1 MFAEPNFA
9 AKWRLNL
16 RRWMAG
22 CLTVAAPLQVLATPG
37 QTPSQA
43 NLQIEA
49 KPASKSLSLAEAIEL
64 AFAQNPDLAAAVARI
79 GQAEARV
86 AEMAAGFYP
95 KVTARAGY
103 DYTDNPALA
112 FSYIVA
118 QRRFNVSNP
127 SDFNS
132 YVNNPGWVEN
142 FRPEVI
148 GTINLYRGGQ
158 DSYLT
163 KAAELGVKASE
174 LEHSALRNRLAAA
187 VTSAYYAAISAPK
200 QAQVAEQSSTTVLRE
215 VELTKAK
222 MHEGIALRG
231 DVLSLEVRSKAAKET
246 ELQARNN
253 IALSRSTLK
262 SLLGS
267 TDAELPTPRETEFPD
282 PKLNG
287 NLMKKFDEAMS
298 QRPELLAATHQVKI
312 SESELDAANGALLPR
327 INAMASYGS
336 NSPNLDPNSY
346 RGNAS
351 IGINAE
357 YDVFAGGAISA
368 RISKAERRVAEAQA
382 IEQKTRLE
390 VENEVRQAYSTLEQA
405 IERVQ
410 VAESGSKS
418 ADEALRLV
426 SEQYHGGTA
435 TVTRY
440 LEAETD
446 RANAS
451 LRFIV
456 ARFEAQV
463 AEAQLLQAIGHWR

>member
-9 AKWRLNL
+9 AKWCLVL
-16 RRWMAG
+16 RPWIAG
-22 CLTVAAPLQVLATPG
+22 CLSVAAPSHVFATPG

-43 NLQIEA
+43 NPQIEA
-49 KPASKSLSLAEAIEL
+49 RAASKSLSLAEAIEL

-127 SDFNS
+127 TDFNS

-222 MHEGIALRG
+222 MHEGVALRG

-267 TDAELPTPRETEFPD
+267 TDTELPTPRETEFPD

-336 NSPNLDPNSY
+336 NSPNLDPNGY

-410 VAESGSKS
+410 VAEAGSKS